1 MPTPFPLAASL
12 QTTALELGR
21 EGKESCRG
29 SVWGIGYG
37 ESQGLLCDSRFGR
50 SASGGCACTV
60 KKKQPKAG
68 LGPSGSCPASVS
80 STCKQNQCMEGLCTG
95 LKIKPKQS
103 DRNRPH
109 RSRPNWKSGPLVSPT
124 PVPAGVFY
132 WTGQASNWEDKSRK
146 ASGFSPFP
154 SKRGFTF
161 GHPDKEV
168 FLTRLTAAAAA
179 ASLLKDSAC

>member
-21 EGKESCRG
+21 EGKKGCRG
-29 SVWGIGYG
+29 SVWAIGYG

-50 SASGGCACTV
+50 STSGGCACTV
-60 KKKQPKAG
+60 KKNQTKALAG

-95 LKIKPKQS
+95 LKIKPEQS
-103 DRNRPH
+103 DRNRL
-109 RSRPNWKSGPLVSPT
+109 RKSGPLVSPT
-124 PVPAGVFY
+124 PVPAVF
-132 WTGQASNWEDKSRK
+132 GQASNWEDK
-146 ASGFSPFP
+146 ASGFSSFP

-179 ASLLKDSAC
+179 SLLKDSAC